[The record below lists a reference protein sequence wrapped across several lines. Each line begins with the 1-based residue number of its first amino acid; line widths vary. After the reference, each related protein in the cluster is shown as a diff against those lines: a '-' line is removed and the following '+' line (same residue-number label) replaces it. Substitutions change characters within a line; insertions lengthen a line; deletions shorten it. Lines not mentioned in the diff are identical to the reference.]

1 MRLLVSYEAFA
12 TDIRGARP
20 GADVAVR
27 RAGDPVPADLSGVE
41 FYVPPY
47 DFNVASLELARRMPS
62 LRIMQILTAG
72 YEHIL
77 PYLPAGVILCNA
89 KGVHDTSTA
98 ELALGLTLASQR
110 GLSEFFHAQAEGR
123 WAHEQYPS
131 LADRNVLILGYGA
144 VGRAVEQ
151 RLLPFEVEVV
161 RVARTSRQ
169 HPPVHG
175 VEDLW
180 ALLPHADIVIVTIP
194 LSASTRHLVDAAF
207 LAAMKAG
214 ALLVNVARGGVV
226 DTDAL
231 VNAVRAGRVRAA
243 LDVTDP
249 EPLPSD
255 HPLWSLPGV
264 LISPHVGGNSTA
276 FLPRARRLVCEQ
288 AVRFLNG
295 SQLDNVV
302 VKLES
307 RKYIPPGA
315 NTATSDLPGLRP
327 PPPPVDSACIATAG
341 TGSGPRRIC
350 RPGAGGG
357 NRRRHRPTVVLGMI
371 ARWTIVVPQQV
382 ATLIKSGVAGRG
394 GHYRPRPM
402 RRRTAMHEDLA
413 VLLGHDIAQHPLARI
428 DGTGACI
435 HAELEVVPWAGDHVA
450 SRRPEIPWAVR
461 LDRLLEPTTRQAGTA
476 VRAPVCEGIQVTLF
490 GAQHHHPPTRD
501 HYGSHLPGRQLR
513 RLEDLRLHSCTASRR
528 GYALIALPERT
539 ACWSCVPIAAGNV

>member
-12 TDIRGARP
+12 ADIRGARP
-20 GADVAVR
+20 DADVAVR

-77 PYLPAGVILCNA
+77 PYLPAGVTLCNA

-131 LADRNVLILGYGA
+131 LADRTVLILGYGA
-144 VGRAVEQ
+144 VGCAVEQ
-151 RLLPFEVEVV
+151 RLIPFEVEVV

-276 FLPRARRLVCEQ
+276 FLPRARRLVCDQ

-302 VKLES
+302 KLES
-307 RKYIPPGA
+307 RKYMSTGR
-315 NTATSDLPGLRP
+315 NTATSDLPGLSPPWSRRASRP
-327 PPPPVDSACIATAG
+327 RALARGPGEYAAPLRAVGIDDG
-341 TGSGPRRIC
+341 TV
-350 RPGAGGG
+350 
-357 NRRRHRPTVVLGMI
+357 PTVVLGVI
-371 ARWTIVVPQQV
+371 ARRTIAVPQQV
-382 ATLIKSGVAGRG
+382 ATPMKSGVAGRG
-394 GHYRPRPM
+394 GHYRSRPM

-428 DGTGACI
+428 DGTRACI
-435 HAELEVVPWAGDHVA
+435 HAELEVVPRAGDHVA
-450 SRRPEIPWAVR
+450 SRRPEIPRAVR

-476 VRAPVCEGIQVTLF
+476 VRAPVREGVQVTLF
-490 GAQHHHPPTRD
+490 GTQHHHPPTRD

-513 RLEDLRLHSCTASRR
+513 RLEDFRRHSCTASRR

-539 ACWSCVPIAAGNV
+539 ACWSCLPIAAGNV